1 MRSIASVSISQN
13 FFVDI
18 IQKAV
23 IIGMGSWSGTILCSP
38 TVLGTTIGILHQQ
51 TKTEDDAAAKEID
64 TPGHSHSRSRTRSDQ
79 IFGDTIL
86 FF

>member
-1 MRSIASVSISQN
+1 M
-13 FFVDI
+13 DI

-23 IIGMGSWSGTILCSP
+23 VIGMGSWSGTVLCSP

-51 TKTEDDAAAKEID
+51 VVTREEHHDGDAS
-64 TPGHSHSRSRTRSDQ
+64 TRHLHSRSRGRSDQ
-79 IFGDTIL
+79 IFGDTLL